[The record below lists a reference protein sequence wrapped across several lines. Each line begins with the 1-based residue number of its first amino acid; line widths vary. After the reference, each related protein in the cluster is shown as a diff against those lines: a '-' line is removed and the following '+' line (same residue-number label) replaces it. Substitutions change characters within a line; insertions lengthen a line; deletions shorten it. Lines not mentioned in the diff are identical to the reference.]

1 VGLEIMST
9 LTKEI
14 EKYENIKVHLNTKV
28 SSLIFDK
35 RVKGVKYV
43 ENGEEKEL
51 LSHSVILATGGF
63 SSSNEL
69 LSKYSPEFKDFP
81 TTNGAWANGDGI
93 SLGEEV
99 NAQLIDMDQV
109 QIHPTGLKNKLT
121 TKKVF

>member
-1 VGLEIMST
+1 MKI

-14 EKYENIKVHLNTKV
+14 EKFDNIKIHLNTKV
-28 SSLIFDK
+28 SSLIFDE

-51 LSHSVILATGGF
+51 FTHSVILATGGF

-81 TTNGAWANGDGI
+81 TTNGDWANGDGI

-99 NAQLIDMDQV
+99 NAQLVDMDQV
-109 QIHPTGLKNKLT
+109 QIHPTGLEISFTFSKD
-121 TKKVF
+121 F